1 MSKATVYSNICGIEH
16 VIEGKR
22 DGENIIIDIETTCKK
37 IKKISHM
44 EIPMM
49 EIFDIKDNYVMSK
62 AQECKCCSNC
72 LVPCGVIH
80 ICRIEAGVLLESL
93 CQKVGSASISFD

>member
-1 MSKATVYSNICGIEH
+1 MSKATVHSNICGFEH

-22 DGENIIIDIETTCKK
+22 DGDKIIIDIVTPCEK
-37 IKKISHM
+37 IKKMSHM

-49 EIFDIKDNYVMSK
+49 EIFDIKENYVMKK
-62 AQECKCCSNC
+62 AHESKCCSNC

-93 CQKVGSASISFD
+93 CKSIGNVSISFD